1 LATTF
6 DTPPSVGVSY
16 DTVVQQL
23 YIAYFGRPAD
33 PAGFVNFENALFAV
47 NAPTDIA
54 GLTAAYSTS
63 TAVKDYV
70 DAFGLS
76 AESARLYT
84 GTTRDFVTSIF
95 NNVLNRDPNPAP
107 GAGLDYWSTRIDD
120 GTVTLGNA
128 ALAIMNGALENTSAQ
143 GLLDAAAVNNK
154 IKVALD
160 FTASCDTASEI
171 NAYKGQTAAGTA
183 RTMLRTVNDATD
195 TTVFHATVTSTLTSL
210 EASATPAAM
219 HAQSAPQYT
228 EQPVMLMGIHGPDM
242 NWV

>member
-1 LATTF
+1 MATTF

-63 TAVKDYV
+63 SSVKYYV

-76 AESARLYT
+76 AESGRLYT
-84 GTTRDFVTSIF
+84 GTSRDFVTSIF

-107 GAGLDYWSTRIDD
+107 GAGLEFWSTRIDD
-120 GTVTLGNA
+120 GTVTKGNA
-128 ALAIMNGALENTSAQ
+128 ALAIMNGALENTSTQ
-143 GLLDAAAVNNK
+143 GLKDASAVNNK

-160 FTASCDTASEI
+160 FTANCDTASEI

-183 RTMLRTVNDATD
+183 RTMLRTVDDVTD
-195 TTVFHATVTSTLTSL
+195 TTVFHSTVASTLTTMESMV
-210 EASATPAAM
+210 TPAAM
-219 HAQSAPQYT
+219 HAPSATQFAD
-228 EQPVMLMGIHGPDM
+228 EPVTLMGIHGPDIFLA
-242 NWV
+242 